1 MLMCQLNETNVSDIV
16 ETLPKINIVIDDQQ
30 RLELSPLEY
39 IHGLHIYII
48 FLACT
53 IVNKPTHNTE
63 CFTKL

>member
-1 MLMCQLNETNVSDIV
+1 MLMCQLNETNVNAIV
-16 ETLPKINIVIDDQQ
+16 DTFPKINIVIDDQQ
-30 RLELSPLEY
+30 KLELSPSEY
-39 IHGLHIYII
+39 IYGSHIYII